1 MACFFVGNQSKNSAK
16 YKGNS
21 KPFFTAVCGVFGMQH
36 PSCGSHFPRGRNL
49 EWFGGHWEDTTGFY
63 GWCLLWYRHIGMDVS
78 FQLRKTLWVICY
90 KIFICPVFFDNSTVS
105 SIQEEQFSILFYREI
120 ICISLYFFSQWC
132 MLSYLFFAGLFMLF
146 TYRIIFILIFVAK
159 AVLLWWNRL
168 FLHLE
173 IMVHLQ
179 CRQPKIYRVFKYSF
193 SSF

>member
-90 KIFICPVFFDNSTVS
+90 KIFICPVFFLTIV
-105 SIQEEQFSILFYREI
+105 
-120 ICISLYFFSQWC
+120 LYLPSK
-132 MLSYLFFAGLFMLF
+132 
-146 TYRIIFILIFVAK
+146 R
-159 AVLLWWNRL
+159 
-168 FLHLE
+168 
-173 IMVHLQ
+173 
-179 CRQPKIYRVFKYSF
+179 
-193 SSF
+193 SSFQFCFIEKLFAFLFIFSASDACFHTYFLQGFLCSLHIE